1 MIQFEMN
8 TQDSNETFQFAERLA
23 QSYYNQEMSFA
34 LEGDLGA
41 GKTTF
46 TKGLAKGLDIKKTV
60 NSPTFTIIKEYKGR
74 LPLYHMDVYRVA
86 DSFED
91 LGFDEYFEGDGVTV
105 VEWAHLIEEQLPV
118 ELLTIYLYH
127 EDQKREKWCSF
138 QKGND
143 MSNYVRRF
151 LSMKILAIDT
161 SNYALGVALIEENQV
176 LGEYITNLKKNHS
189 VRIMPAIETLMK
201 DCERVPSRFN

>member
-1 MIQFEMN
+1 MN
-8 TQDSNETFQFAERLA
+8 QYEKNTIDPSETFQLASALAELL
-23 QSYYNQEMSFA
+23 QPGDVIC

-60 NSPTFTIIKEYKGR
+60 NSPTFTIIKEYRGR

-86 DSFED
+86 DSYED

-127 EDQKREKWCSF
+127 VGPEKRKIVF
-138 QKGND
+138 VPKGKRYEQLCKEIFLND
-143 MSNYVRRF
+143 NIS
-151 LSMKILAIDT
+151 D
-161 SNYALGVALIEENQV
+161 
-176 LGEYITNLKKNHS
+176 
-189 VRIMPAIETLMK
+189 
-201 DCERVPSRFN
+201 